1 MQIHLL
7 AVGTKMPVWVD
18 SGFREYAGRL
28 PPQCALRLVEV
39 AARPRTK
46 GADTRKITQ
55 MEGERLLAAVP
66 EGAHVIALERTGRA
80 WSTQT
85 LANQLEGWMHEGG
98 DIALLVGGPEG
109 LAQDCIDA
117 AGQRWSL
124 SALTFP
130 HALVR
135 VIIAEQIYRAWSIIR
150 GLPYHR

>member
-7 AVGTKMPVWVD
+7 AVGTKMPAWVD
-18 SGFREYAGRL
+18 AGYGEYAKRL

-46 GADTRKITQ
+46 RADTQKITQ

-66 EGAHVIALERTGRA
+66 DGARVIALERTGRP
-80 WSTQT
+80 WSTQV
-85 LANQLEGWMHEGG
+85 LARQLEGWMREGG
-98 DIALLVGGPEG
+98 DTALLVGGPEG
-109 LAQDCIDA
+109 LAQECIDA
-117 AGQRWSL
+117 ARQRWSL

-135 VIIAEQIYRAWSIIR
+135 VIVAEQIYRAWSIIR